1 MRQVYTVLD
10 KLKEI
15 LRANGITKTVTFGDI
30 TEVDLNKTNMFP
42 LAHIIFS
49 NVTFSER
56 IMSASIRILC
66 LDVVDVTKE
75 KQTEDMIFGNDNLQ
89 DILNTQLQVVNDL
102 QQEMRRGDAFSDN
115 FQVVTDVV
123 AEPFQDNFE
132 NQLAGWGIT
141 INIEVPNNEL
151 SLC

>member
-10 KLKEI
+10 KLKTI

-30 TEVDLNKTNMFP
+30 TQVDLNKTTMFP
-42 LAHIIFS
+42 LAHIVFG
-49 NVTFSER
+49 NVVFEER

-66 LDVVDVTKE
+66 LDVVDITKE
-75 KQTEDMIFGNDNLQ
+75 KQSEDMIFGNDNLQ
-89 DILNTQLQVVNDL
+89 DVLNTQLQVINDI
-102 QQEMRRGDAFSDN
+102 QQEMRRGDSFSDN
-115 FQVVTDVV
+115 FQINSTVT

-132 NQLAGWGIT
+132 NQLAGWGVT
-141 INIEVPNNEL
+141 INIEVPTNEL

>member
-15 LRANGITKTVTFGDI
+15 LRANGITKTVTFGDL
-30 TEVDLNKTNMFP
+30 TEVDLNKTTIFP
-42 LAHIIFS
+42 LSHIAFS
-49 NVTFSER
+49 NVTFSDH
-56 IMSASIRILC
+56 ILSASIRILC
-66 LDVVDVTKE
+66 LDIVDVTKE
-75 KQTEDMIFGNDNLQ
+75 KQTEDIMFGNDNLQ

-115 FQVVTDVV
+115 FQVTTNVV
-123 AEPFQDNFE
+123 AEPFIDNFE
-132 NQLAGWGIT
+132 NQLAGWGVT
-141 INIEVPNNEL
+141 INIEVPTNEL

>member
-15 LRANGITKTVTFGDI
+15 LRANGITKTVTFGDL
-30 TEVDLNKTNMFP
+30 TEVDLNKTSMFP

-66 LDVVDVTKE
+66 LDVVDITKE

>member
-10 KLKEI
+10 KIKEI

-30 TEVDLNKTNMFP
+30 TEVDLNKTSIFP
-42 LAHIIFS
+42 LSHIIFG
-49 NVTFSER
+49 NVTFQDR

-66 LDVVDVTKE
+66 LDIVDITKE
-75 KQTEDMIFGNDNLQ
+75 KQTEDMMFGNDNLQ
-89 DILNTQLQVVNDL
+89 DILNTQLQVVNEL

-115 FQVVTDVV
+115 FQITTNVV
-123 AEPFQDNFE
+123 AEPFLDKFE
-132 NQLAGWGIT
+132 NQLAGWGMT
-141 INIEVPNNEL
+141 VNIEVPNNEL

>member
-10 KLKEI
+10 KIKEI

-30 TEVDLNKTNMFP
+30 TEVDLNKTSMFP
-42 LAHIIFS
+42 LCHIVFG
-49 NVTFSER
+49 NVTFEER

-75 KQTEDMIFGNDNLQ
+75 KQTEDMAFGNDNLQ

-115 FQVVTDVV
+115 FQITTSVV

-132 NQLAGWGIT
+132 NQLASISWMG
-141 INIEVPNNEL
+141 ND
-151 SLC
+151 SKHRSS

>member
-10 KLKEI
+10 KIKTI

-30 TEVDLNKTNMFP
+30 TEVDLNKTTIFP
-42 LAHIIFS
+42 LSHIVFG

-56 IMSASIRILC
+56 VLTASIRILC
-66 LDVVDVTKE
+66 LDIVDNTKE
-75 KQTEDMIFGNDNLQ
+75 KQTEDMMFGNDNLQ
-89 DILNTQLQVVNDL
+89 DVLNTQLQVVNDI

-115 FQVVTDVV
+115 FQVTTDIV

-132 NQLAGWGIT
+132 NQLAGWGVT
-141 INIEVPNNEL
+141 INIQVPTNEL

>member
-10 KLKEI
+10 KIKNI

-30 TEVDLNKTNMFP
+30 TEVDLNKTTIFP
-42 LAHIIFS
+42 LAHIIFG
-49 NVTFSER
+49 NVTFSEH
-56 IMSASIRILC
+56 ILTASIRILC

-75 KQTEDMIFGNDNLQ
+75 KQTEDMMFGNDNLQ
-89 DILNTQLQVVNDL
+89 DILNTQLQVVNDI
-102 QQEMRRGDAFSDN
+102 QQEMRRGDSCSDN
-115 FQVVTDVV
+115 FQINSSVT

-132 NQLAGWGIT
+132 NQLAGWGVT
-141 INIEVPNNEL
+141 INIEVPTNEL

>member
-10 KLKEI
+10 KIKEI

-30 TEVDLNKTNMFP
+30 TEVDLNKTSMFP
-42 LAHIIFS
+42 LCHIVFG
-49 NVTFSER
+49 NVTFEER

-75 KQTEDMIFGNDNLQ
+75 KQTEDMAFGNDNLQ

-115 FQVVTDVV
+115 FQINTNVV

-132 NQLAGWGIT
+132 NQLAGWGMT
-141 INIEVPNNEL
+141 VNIEVPNNEL

>member
-15 LRANGITKTVTFGDI
+15 LRANGITKTVTFGDL
-30 TEVDLNKTNMFP
+30 TEVDLNKTSMFP

-56 IMSASIRILC
+56 IISASIRILC